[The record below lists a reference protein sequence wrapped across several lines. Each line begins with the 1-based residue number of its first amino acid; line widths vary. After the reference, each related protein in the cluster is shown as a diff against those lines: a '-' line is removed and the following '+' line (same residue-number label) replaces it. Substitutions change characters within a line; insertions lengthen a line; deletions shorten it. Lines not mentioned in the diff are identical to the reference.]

1 MLMKKR
7 APRVNKQIKA
17 VMEKGTGIIENIS
30 STGGFFKYHITRIYT
45 IYCIQRPVCIAD
57 NRGYHA

>member
-7 APRVNKQIKA
+7 EPRVNKQIKA

-30 STGGFFKYHITRIYT
+30 STGGFLKTDIEIPKENFSIKEL
-45 IYCIQRPVCIAD
+45 
-57 NRGYHA
+57 